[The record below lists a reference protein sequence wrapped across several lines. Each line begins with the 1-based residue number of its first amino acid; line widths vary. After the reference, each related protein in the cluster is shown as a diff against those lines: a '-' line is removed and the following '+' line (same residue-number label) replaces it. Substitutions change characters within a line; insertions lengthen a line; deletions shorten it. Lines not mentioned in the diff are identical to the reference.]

1 MLMSSASLDRVLDAA
16 SAGGADFAEV
26 FCEDNRQTVLNVR
39 AAGVESST
47 IGRESGVGIRIFSG
61 LNCFY
66 AYSNDTREE
75 TLIHLTRELTK
86 ALRTETVLRAP
97 LGALVDHGQSFS
109 SIPMSSLNAKRKLEL
124 VNRAIHAG
132 MDYHEDISQM
142 QVKYLDH
149 DRRILVANTEG
160 LLATDRQLKTRML
173 ISAYAQKGSELR
185 SGYYGPGAMGG
196 LEFYENL
203 DIEGAGRRAAD
214 AAVTELRA
222 RKCPGGMMTVVV
234 DNGFGG
240 LMFHEACGHSL
251 EDSSVAKGMS
261 EFSGK
266 LGQQVASSCVTL
278 IDDGSIPGLW
288 GSLGMDDEGNP
299 TQRNVLIENG
309 ILKGYLIDRL
319 ESRRMGMPATGSGRR
334 QNYRFAPEAR
344 MSNTFIAPGTST
356 REEIISSVE
365 KGLFVGNINGGSVNP
380 VTGDFNF
387 SVAQCWLIENGRLT
401 EPVYGATL
409 IGNGGDVLKQ
419 VDMVGNNL
427 VHGQGYCYNTSGA
440 LFINAG
446 QPTIRVKNILVGG
459 LA

>member
-47 IGRESGVGIRIFSG
+47 IGRESGVGIRVFSG

-86 ALRTETVLRAP
+86 ALRTETVQRAP
-97 LGALVDHGQSFS
+97 LGALIDHGRSVS
-109 SIPMSSLNAKRKLEL
+109 SMPMSSLNAKRKLEL

-132 MDYHEDISQM
+132 MNFHEDISQM

-251 EDSSVAKGMS
+251 EASSVAKGMS